1 MADDDADL
9 DEKIEQTQR
18 ELEDTEIINL
28 VHDLT
33 NSSSVTYIT
42 NADVEFLMPQ
52 QIQNIDFSVRWLKIN
67 NFITKTFMFICT
79 TPKL

>member
-52 QIQNIDFSVRWLKIN
+52 QIQNIDFSVR
-67 NFITKTFMFICT
+67 
-79 TPKL
+79 